1 MRYISFVIPYT
12 DMPPTPELMDA
23 MGKLAEREMQA
34 GRLIDMGGLM
44 PVNGATRVAIKKGKL
59 LVTDGP
65 FAESKE
71 VIGGYAVFEFA
82 TREDAVAGAVE
93 FMDLH
98 KQFCPGWEGVC
109 EVRQI
114 APMDAAESCG
124 GSSVVNAA

>member
-1 MRYISFVIPYT
+1 MRYISFVIPYN
-12 DMPPTPELMDA
+12 DLPPTPELMDA
-23 MGKLAEREMQA
+23 MGKLAEREMKA

-44 PVNGATRVAIKKGKL
+44 PVNTATRVAIKKSKL
-59 LVTDGP
+59 LVSDGP

-82 TREDAVAGAVE
+82 TKEEAVASAVE

-109 EVRQI
+109 EVRQL
-114 APMDAAESCG
+114 APMDAPDVCG
-124 GSSVVNAA
+124 GTSISSAA